1 MEDLAV
7 LTADLNVFCNKIF
20 DKYRDKESLD
30 FSQEHLFVHYLERL
44 DANLNSIRILIIE
57 LDNNL
62 KIEHSIGLILR
73 SNLTD
78 FFTISYISM
87 GKMKS
92 HKEWTDR
99 ICIVN
104 YDQIKSLKKYM
115 SDSLRNGW
123 MTNEQYQ
130 FGLNRFENDYSFM
143 KNLTDL
149 DLDLDSNL
157 NRLPG
162 PQKIAEE
169 MLKDSSFKILAKGY
183 DILKYYAQYEHY
195 GFITSVIQ
203 KVSFETDIDRIKQG
217 LFYSLHSLIF
227 IAMNLE
233 FWDYME
239 EGKRLLKRFD

>member
-92 HKEWTDR
+92 HKEGTDR

-149 DLDLDSNL
+149 DLDSNL
-157 NRLPG
+157 NKLPG
-162 PQKIAEE
+162 PQK
-169 MLKDSSFKILAKGY
+169 K
-183 DILKYYAQYEHY
+183 
-195 GFITSVIQ
+195 
-203 KVSFETDIDRIKQG
+203 
-217 LFYSLHSLIF
+217 
-227 IAMNLE
+227 
-233 FWDYME
+233 
-239 EGKRLLKRFD
+239 LLRRC

>member
-1 MEDLAV
+1 MDNLAV
-7 LTADLNVFCNKIF
+7 LTADLNIFCNKIF
-20 DKYRDKESLD
+20 DKYRDKKSLD

-44 DANLNSIRILIIE
+44 EANLDSIRILIIE
-57 LDNNL
+57 LDTNL

-92 HKEWTDR
+92 DKEWIDR

-115 SDSLRNGW
+115 HDSLKNGW
-123 MTNEQYQ
+123 VTDEQYQ
-130 FGLNRFENDYSFM
+130 FGLNRFDNDYSFI

-149 DLDLDSNL
+149 DLDSNS

-169 MLKDSSFKILAKGY
+169 MLKFPSFSKLARGY
-183 DILKYYAQYEHY
+183 DILKYYSQYEHY

-203 KVSFETDIDRIKQG
+203 KVSFETDIDRIKHG
-217 LFYSLHSLIF
+217 LFYSLHSLMF
-227 IAMNLE
+227 IAMNLRFE
-233 FWDYME
+233 DLE
-239 EGKRLLKRFD
+239 EGEKLIRRFD